1 MRVFFLLLLS
11 ICISGWASAQEHLF
25 NAGMLI
31 GGNGIEIK
39 GDKEMHWGS
48 GGLTLGAYVNTFFSK
63 RLALQLEIK
72 YIRKGSIYVY
82 NNVFGL
88 EDYEVLKLNYIEL
101 PLVTQ
106 YYFKANA
113 KCFFVEGGVAYAYL
127 FSKTYTDSR
136 MGTTEPNTRFEG
148 YRRNDFS
155 IMGGLGYRFISKK
168 DHDFSI
174 LFSAS
179 RSVRSIHDYLKLY
192 NIVYGLSFYYQIN
205 KNQ

>member
-1 MRVFFLLLLS
+1 MRIFFLFLIS
-11 ICISGWASAQEHLF
+11 IFISIGSSAQEHPF

-63 RLALQLEIK
+63 RFALQLETK

-88 EDYEVLKLNYIEL
+88 EDYEILKLNYIEL
-101 PLVTQ
+101 PLVSQ
-106 YYFKANA
+106 YYFKANER
-113 KCFFVEGGVAYAYL
+113 CFFIEGGFSYAYL
-127 FSKTYTDSR
+127 FSKTFTDSR
-136 MGTTEPNTRFEG
+136 MGITEPNTRFEG

-155 IMGGLGYRFISKK
+155 IIGGLGYRFISKK
-168 DHDFSI
+168 NHDFSI
-174 LFSAS
+174 LFRAS

-192 NIVYGLSFYYQIN
+192 NVVYGLSFYYQIN